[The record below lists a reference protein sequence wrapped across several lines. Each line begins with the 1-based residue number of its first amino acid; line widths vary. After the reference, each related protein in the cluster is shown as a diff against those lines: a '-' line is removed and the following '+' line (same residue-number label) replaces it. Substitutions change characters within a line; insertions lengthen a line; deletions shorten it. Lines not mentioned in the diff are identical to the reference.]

1 MKRKELFRRLSA
13 ISMAAMMTV
22 TAVPS
27 NIFAA
32 DIEFTDSEQETTEAD
47 AETAEAD
54 VDFADAEEEP
64 QADVEEP
71 EVEDAVQEAEGGAGE
86 ADIFSDENETV
97 EEDFQ
102 SDATGTATPAA
113 DATVH
118 MTISVAGV
126 LAAAKDGTAM
136 AQRDVTVKDLNSDG
150 ILTYDE
156 ALSAAHDEYYE
167 GGAAAGYASADSQY
181 GLSLTKL
188 WGDTSGYFGYWDNDR
203 SCNNLSDEV
212 KADDYLT
219 AFVYKDQSAWSDS
232 YTRFVQ
238 KEYQATVGKAVTV
251 SVEKASYD
259 ENYNTV
265 FAAYDA
271 AGLAAYDSE
280 YKPLA
285 VDAYSVDGSNVTFN
299 QAGTY
304 YLATAGTDS
313 VNLVPAVAK
322 VTVEAWKAPF
332 SNIRLY
338 ASDMDYTNEQD
349 PIVYTPDYDA
359 DVHQYAVTVPDY
371 LSSLYAAVNYAD
383 GVKHYSVMYTTSWGK
398 YGSGHSS
405 TIEDNVDTGE
415 AYFPNGYIGVYYQD
429 GSPDAEDRAYHFNV
443 DQYTTLKRL
452 KVDGVIDQ
460 KFNKDTRTYHVYVD
474 DTKNSIS
481 ITPTAY
487 KSNYTVTVNGT
498 KVTSGK
504 AYELAYN
511 WDENG
516 RMEVSIEV
524 SNEGMTSTVY
534 TLNLEKTLREDKPFI
549 TAQPQK
555 NTDYIVNASTKEL
568 SILASSN
575 GTMTYQ
581 WYMNTVD
588 SNEGGTPIEGATEET
603 YKPSSDTA
611 GTFYYYCVV
620 TNTDKTENN
629 TTATDTACVVV
640 DPDPTP
646 EAIITTI
653 GTQLP
658 DDYLYAWKTGYVYK
672 PGDAATPLVV
682 NATSATDG
690 GTFSYKWVYSDN
702 PSFSDGYSS
711 SSKMNVA
718 AERCTPSTELE
729 WANNDGLFYGCRVS
743 YKYKGK
749 TYTSWAKT
757 GKTYTTGEGDSATTQ
772 DVLGVYVFVKV
783 DSATTPAIS
792 TQPASATYMVGDTTT
807 ALTVSA
813 SIQENVGLAYQ
824 WYVNDTESTE
834 NGNLIEGATKS
845 SYKFDA
851 SEAGTK
857 YYYCVVT
864 NKIQGYTASTT
875 SEIAKIEIRKKE
887 DLIPEKLK
895 GSGTQEDPYLI
906 KTAEDY
912 QSVAELVA
920 EGIPFKD
927 AYLRQ
932 ENDITLPAGW
942 KPIGVTKDGSNDI
955 KRGQNL
961 SAFSGILDGN
971 NKTIT
976 IPEGGLPLLGYV
988 QNAEVRNLNIYGTK
1002 IAGYGLVNNFEGV
1015 GLSGNAITIENVT
1028 LKSGSSTLKSG
1039 FFGANITTNGYAGC
1053 SAGFDATLRNCTVE
1067 EGVVVGYDKD
1077 QTMIGS
1083 FAGRMQGTV
1092 ENCVS
1097 YATVYGKDYVGGI
1110 IGTRDNAM
1118 GNCAV
1123 SGCEFNGTVKASGQ
1137 HAGGIAGGGYEN
1149 NTAPNGIKITIN
1161 NCKVGGTVTG
1171 ADKVGGILGGDTYEV
1186 QAWNP
1191 YTMKGNSF
1199 TGRVQATAEN
1209 ASYIGGIIGFYE
1221 SLNKFDDISN
1231 NYYAKDCGAD
1241 RGIGFVQYVDTNCTT
1256 HETASGATYFSTEKN
1271 TDDCPAVSGC
1281 NWRAQ
1286 HNRTDDPLGADAA
1299 KLANTDGVK
1308 LYAEKLE
1315 ISGDYRT
1322 EFYQGED
1329 LDLKG
1334 MTVKAQMSDG
1344 TTRDVAVSELTIDGY
1359 NKDGHGEQTLTLS
1372 YSGASTQIVVKVL
1385 KKDAQDIKVNFML
1398 LGDQKH
1404 DSDTDKTY
1412 HTLHADNLE
1421 TWIADSEYE
1430 VGGNAT
1436 VLDVVTKVLTEN
1448 EYTFENAKGNYIS
1461 SITKADGTKLAEKD
1475 NGTNSGWMYTL
1486 NGSHPELAV
1495 NEQYLE
1501 DGDTIVFHYTDDYT
1515 KEHDHVWSSEWTFD
1529 ENAHWHECT
1538 YQWSKCDITDNTK
1551 KNGYAAHTFDEGKVT
1566 KEPTCKEAGEKLYTC
1581 TVCGATKTEKIAKTD
1596 KHTYDKGVVTK
1607 KATYTAT
1614 GVKTYTCTVCGATKT
1629 ETIPKLKHTPKYVWK
1644 TVSKATVFQPEK
1656 QVGYCVYCKHTQTRY
1671 HGSKLKATIKLN
1683 TTAIT
1688 LQRKQAT
1695 KRVRVSMA
1703 NGDSIRSWV
1712 STNTKIVTVD
1722 RNGLIRAQNRNGSA
1736 KIIVTLKSGKRATL
1750 NVKVQSGKVTTTK
1763 ISGLKSSMTLKKGQK
1778 TTLKP
1783 VISPLTS
1790 TDKVTYATSNKNIA
1804 TVSSAGIIV
1813 AKKKGTAKITV
1824 RSGKKSYVI
1833 KVTVK

>member
-86 ADIFSDENETV
+86 ADIFSDKNETV

-102 SDATGTATPAA
+102 SDAAGTATPAA

-271 AGLAAYDSE
+271 AGLTAYDSE

-285 VDAYSVDGSNVTFN
+285 ADAYSVDGSNVTFN

-338 ASDMDYTNEQD
+338 ASETAYKNGEE
-349 PIVYTPDYDA
+349 PIAYTPAYDGN
-359 DVHQYAVTVPDY
+359 VHQYAVTVPDY
-371 LSSLYAAVNYAD
+371 LSKLYAAVNYAD

-405 TIEDNVDTGE
+405 TIEDNVDTGD
-415 AYFPNGYIGVYYQD
+415 AYFPNGYVGIYYQD
-429 GSPDAEDRAYHFNV
+429 GSPDAQDKAYLFNV
-443 DQYTTLKRL
+443 NQYTTLKDL
-452 KVDGVIDQ
+452 TIDGLVDQEFDREI
-460 KFNKDTRTYHVYVD
+460 KTYHVYAD
-474 DTKNSIS
+474 DAKNSIS

-487 KSNYTVTVNGT
+487 KSNYVVNINGT
-498 KVTSGK
+498 DVTSGET
-504 AYELAYN
+504 YELPYN

-516 RMEVSIEV
+516 KMEVSITV
-524 SNEGMTSTVY
+524 SKDGMIATTYTV
-534 TLNLEKTLREDKPFI
+534 NLEKIPKKDTPVIIE
-549 TAQPQK
+549 QPVK
-555 NTDYIVNASTKEL
+555 RADYIINEKTEEISFKASANGEL
-568 SILASSN
+568 A
-575 GTMTYQ
+575 YQ
-581 WYMNTVD
+581 WYVNSTD
-588 SNEGGTPIEGATEET
+588 SNEGGTLIQGATKAV
-603 YKPSSDTA
+603 YAPASDKT

-620 TNTDKTENN
+620 TNKDRTENN
-629 TTATDTACVVV
+629 VTSTNATCVVI
-640 DPDPTP
+640 DEDPTP
-646 EAIITTI
+646 VAKITTL
-653 GTQLP
+653 GDELP
-658 DDYLYAWKTGYVYK
+658 NDYPYAWKRGYIYNI
-672 PGDAATPLVV
+672 GDTPTPLKVE
-682 NATSATDG
+682 ATSAVEG
-690 GTFSYKWVYSDN
+690 GSWSYQWMYTTKAYDPESWGICGITTSNEYAPYTNKKRV
-702 PSFSDGYSS
+702 
-711 SSKMNVA
+711 
-718 AERCTPSTELE
+718 
-729 WANNDGLFYGCRVS
+729 NNTGLFYGCQVT
-743 YKYKGK
+743 YTYKGK
-749 TYTSWAKT
+749 EYTSWAS
-757 GKTYTTGEGDSATTQ
+757 TGEMYTEGEGEIVGA
-772 DVLGVYVFVKV
+772 YVFIKAT
-783 DSATTPAIS
+783 SASVSAPIINK
-792 TQPASATYMVGDTTT
+792 QPVGATYNVGDIIIPL
-807 ALTVSA
+807 AVSA
-813 SIQENVGLAYQ
+813 SGKGSVSYQ
-824 WYVNDTESTE
+824 WYINDAENTE
-834 NGNLIEGATKS
+834 NGTAIEGATES
-845 SYKFDA
+845 EYTPGTTE
-851 SEAGTK
+851 EAGIK

-864 NKIQGYTASTT
+864 NSLQGYTSSIT
-875 SEIAKIEIRKKE
+875 SEIAKIEIKSVK
-887 DLIPEKLK
+887 DLIKDKLS

-961 SAFSGILDGN
+961 NAFSGILDGN

-1039 FFGANITTNGYAGC
+1039 FLGANITTNGYAGT
-1053 SAGFDATLRNCTVE
+1053 SAGFEATLRNCTVE
-1067 EGVVVGYDKD
+1067 EDVVIGYDRD

-1083 FAGRMQGTV
+1083 FAGRMQGTL

-1097 YATVYGKDYVGGI
+1097 HAAVYGKDYVGGI

-1149 NTAPNGIKITIN
+1149 YTAPNGIKITIN
-1161 NCKVGGTVTG
+1161 NCKVSGSITG
-1171 ADKVGGILGGDTYEV
+1171 ADKVGGILGGDSYV
-1186 QAWNP
+1186 AQAWNP

-1199 TGRVQATAEN
+1199 TGKVKATAEN

-1271 TDDCPAVSGC
+1271 TDDCPAVVGC
-1281 NWRAQ
+1281 NWKAQ

-1322 EFYQGED
+1322 EFNQGED
-1329 LDLKG
+1329 LDLTG

-1614 GVKTYTCTVCGATKT
+1614 GVKTYTCTVCGTKKT

-1656 QVGYCVYCKHTQTRY
+1656 QTGYCVYCKHTQTRY

-1683 TTAIT
+1683 VSSIT

-1712 STNTKIVTVD
+1712 SINTKIVTVD

-1804 TVSSAGIIV
+1804 TVSSAGIIT

>member
-86 ADIFSDENETV
+86 ADIFSDKNETV

-102 SDATGTATPAA
+102 SDAAGTATPAA

-126 LAAAKDGTAM
+126 LADAKDGTAM

-265 FAAYDA
+265 FAAYDD
-271 AGLAAYDSE
+271 AGLTAYDSE

-285 VDAYSVDGSNVTFN
+285 ADAYSVDGSNVTFN

-338 ASDMDYTNEQD
+338 ASETAYKNGEE
-349 PIVYTPDYDA
+349 PIAYTPAYDGNNHNYS
-359 DVHQYAVTVPDY
+359 VELPDY
-371 LSSLYAAVNYAD
+371 ISNVFTVVNYAD
-383 GVKHYSVMYTTSWGK
+383 EYVTSGKYPLVMYTTSWGSW
-398 YGSGHSS
+398 GSGSHSGAIS
-405 TIEDNVDTGE
+405 TGNAYFAKGYAGVYAGNKKDE
-415 AYFPNGYIGVYYQD
+415 AYI
-429 GSPDAEDRAYHFNV
+429 FNV
-443 DQYTTLKRL
+443 NQYTTLKEL
-452 KVDGVIDQ
+452 TVDGVVNQ
-460 KFNKDTRTYHVYVD
+460 KFDRDTKTYHVYVD
-474 DTKNSIS
+474 DTKDGVSI
-481 ITPTAY
+481 IPTAY

-498 KVTSGK
+498 EVVSGK
-504 AYELAYN
+504 AYELPYN
-511 WDENG
+511 WDKNG
-516 RMEVSIEV
+516 KMEVSITV
-524 SNEGMTSTVY
+524 SKEGLTSTTYIV
-534 TLNLEKTLREDKPFI
+534 NLEKMPKEDKPFI
-549 TAQPQK
+549 AKQPQK
-555 NTDYIVNASTKEL
+555 SADYIVN
-568 SILASSN
+568 
-575 GTMTYQ
+575 
-581 WYMNTVD
+581 
-588 SNEGGTPIEGATEET
+588 
-603 YKPSSDTA
+603 
-611 GTFYYYCVV
+611 
-620 TNTDKTENN
+620 DKTE
-629 TTATDTACVVV
+629 
-640 DPDPTP
+640 
-646 EAIITTI
+646 E
-653 GTQLP
+653 L
-658 DDYLYAWKTGYVYK
+658 
-672 PGDAATPLVV
+672 
-682 NATSATDG
+682 
-690 GTFSYKWVYSDN
+690 
-702 PSFSDGYSS
+702 SF
-711 SSKMNVA
+711 
-718 AERCTPSTELE
+718 L
-729 WANNDGLFYGCRVS
+729 
-743 YKYKGK
+743 
-749 TYTSWAKT
+749 
-757 GKTYTTGEGDSATTQ
+757 
-772 DVLGVYVFVKV
+772 
-783 DSATTPAIS
+783 
-792 TQPASATYMVGDTTT
+792 ASANGK
-807 ALTVSA
+807 
-813 SIQENVGLAYQ
+813 LAYQ
-824 WYVNDTESTE
+824 WYVNTIDSNENGTLIDGAIEATYKPASDKTGTYYYYCVITNTGKTENNTAVTEISRITVAPDPTPVATITTIGSELSDDYPYTWKTGYIYKVGDEATPLEVRATTVAEDAKISYQWYYSFADVLGTSLDWELLGETSSSYIPTTEYEDANDYGFFYKCLVTCTFKGKQYKTWATTGQTYTVGEGENAKTYDTLGTYVFVEVDSATVPTISRQPAGGSYTEGDKNAEVSVYAENEKEDGELTYQWYVNDTDSTE
-834 NGNLIEGATKS
+834 NGIAIENATNS
-845 SYKFDA
+845 RYKLE
-851 SEAGTK
+851 EATPGTK

-864 NKIQGYTASTT
+864 NTIQGHTAKAT
-875 SEIAKIEIRKKE
+875 SNTAKIEITRKKE
-887 DLIPEKLK
+887 LTVDKLS
-895 GSGTQEDPYLI
+895 GSGNQEDPYQI

-912 QSVAELVA
+912 QYVADLVA
-920 EGIPFKD
+920 QGFSFKGL
-927 AYLRQ
+927 YLRQ
-932 ENDITLPAGW
+932 ENDITLQDGW
-942 KPIGVTKDGSNDI
+942 KPIGVTKDGSSDI
-955 KRGQNL
+955 KGGDNL
-961 SAFSGILDGN
+961 YPFSGILDGN

-988 QNAEVRNLNIYGTK
+988 KNAEVRNLNIYGTK

-1015 GLSGNAITIENVT
+1015 GIHSNAIIIENVT

-1039 FFGANITTNGYAGC
+1039 FLGANITTNGYAGT
-1053 SAGFDATLRNCTVE
+1053 SAGFEATLRNCTVE
-1067 EGVVVGYDKD
+1067 EDVVIGYDRD

-1083 FAGRMQGTV
+1083 FAGRMQGTL

-1097 YATVYGKDYVGGI
+1097 HAAVYGKDYVGGI

-1149 NTAPNGIKITIN
+1149 YTAPNGIKITIN
-1161 NCKVGGTVTG
+1161 NCKVSGSITG

-1199 TGRVQATAEN
+1199 TGKVQATAEN

-1281 NWRAQ
+1281 NWRVQ

-1308 LYAEKLE
+1308 FYAEKLE

-1322 EFYQGED
+1322 EFNQGED
-1329 LDLKG
+1329 LDLTG

-1551 KNGYAAHTFDEGKVT
+1551 KNGYVAHTFDEGKVT

-1614 GVKTYTCTVCGATKT
+1614 GVKTYTCTVCGTKKT

-1656 QVGYCVYCKHTQTRY
+1656 QTGYCVYCKHTQTRY

-1683 TTAIT
+1683 VSSIT

-1804 TVSSAGIIV
+1804 AVSSAGIIV